1 MASID
6 WTNVHGQEFSGAE
19 AREASDFEE
28 IVGIYGLGPE
38 NAYQMFK
45 DDLLEV
51 GKRLYFAEKVS
62 VDSATLMLFLD
73 GDDRIRK
80 VVEARLEEHRM
91 EESGGIIIAK

>member
-1 MASID
+1 MASIE
-6 WTNVHGQEFSGAE
+6 WNNIRGQEFSGDE

-28 IVGIYGLGPE
+28 IVSIYGLEPE
-38 NAYQMFK
+38 DAYNMFK
-45 DDLLEV
+45 EDILGI

-80 VVEARLEEHRM
+80 VVEARLEEYRM
-91 EESGGIIIAK
+91 EESGGIIIA